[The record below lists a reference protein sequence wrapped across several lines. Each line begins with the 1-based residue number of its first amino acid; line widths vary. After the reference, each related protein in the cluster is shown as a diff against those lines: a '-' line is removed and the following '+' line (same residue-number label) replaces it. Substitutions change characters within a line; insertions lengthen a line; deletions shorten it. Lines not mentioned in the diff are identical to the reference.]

1 MSESPLPGQ
10 GLPRAL
16 ELAAL
21 PGQVPEQPER
31 WWTLL
36 GPEGLERKRYALQH
50 RRDAFP
56 VVRFDRVRFVRAGHP
71 SSLRLACQQCS
82 ADWCLSAVR
91 ERVPPTPSKAI
102 KGNNTSRKCARCLL
116 LGSFLDTHGP
126 CCFGQ
131 MRKTTPTARF
141 LGPTVAM
148 TLWESQQ
155 KLSID

>member
-1 MSESPLPGQ
+1 MIRRP
-10 GLPRAL
+10 PRS
-16 ELAAL
+16 
-21 PGQVPEQPER
+21 
-31 WWTLL
+31 TL
-36 GPEGLERKRYALQH
+36 
-50 RRDAFP
+50 FP
-56 VVRFDRVRFVRAGHP
+56 YTTLFRS

-91 ERVPPTPSKAI
+91 ERVRPTPSKAI

-141 LGPTVAM
+141 LGADCSDDSLGKPTE
-148 TLWESQQ
+148 TFY
-155 KLSID
+155 